1 MINML
6 LVLQVSRL
14 RLFTLI
20 KTSSFGGGK
29 AWIIFVVLNILHDKS
44 NICDNALLSLDA
56 EKAFDRI
63 EWQVLFKTMERMG
76 FGEKF
81 MKWVRILYA
90 NPSAEILTNEQYP
103 PLSGFTGEHAR
114 AAALSLAFHPSDRTV
129 GYGNS

>member
-1 MINML
+1 MDN
-6 LVLQVSRL
+6 L
-14 RLFTLI
+14 RR
-20 KTSSFGGGK
+20 
-29 AWIIFVVLNILHDKS
+29 VLNILHDKS
-44 NICDNALLSLDA
+44 NICDNALLSFDA

-63 EWQVLFKTMERMG
+63 EWQVLFKTMERMV

-129 GYGNS
+129 GYGNSQSYMYFRYYNWLLRTPHFIVRR